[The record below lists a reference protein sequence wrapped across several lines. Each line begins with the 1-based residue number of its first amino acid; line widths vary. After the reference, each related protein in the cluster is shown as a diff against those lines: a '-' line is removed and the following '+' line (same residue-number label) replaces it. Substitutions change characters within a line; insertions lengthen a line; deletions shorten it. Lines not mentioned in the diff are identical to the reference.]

1 MTVLLLDNQVKID
14 ILSDAIN
21 HIAPED
27 LEDFIEASSELL
39 EEEDIYML
47 HSIFVSA
54 EYFYGLTKEKFF
66 MTEIAE
72 SPAEDS
78 VTRLLSQA
86 STAQRTLEWYKQG
99 QEVLTA
105 SQFATILKGART
117 RGHLVVEKSTPI
129 TTITKKYLCV
139 RTEDI
144 RAFDWGI
151 RFEPVIK
158 QIYENITTSKVAD
171 LGRLIHPT
179 DKNLAASPDGLVTD
193 GQKKGYLV
201 EFKAPIS
208 RVITEEVPKDYWMQM
223 QIQMEV
229 ANVNFCDYFEVQ
241 FSSPAGIKEWS
252 PPPAENKNYGKGE
265 ILIIGDKEESQPKR
279 YFYPKL
285 DSSEEPELADDEL
298 ILERIPWVCTGFNMK
313 TVERSKSW
321 FESMAPEIARFW
333 LDVEEAKKG
342 AFILPQS
349 SRKRK
354 AEECQIT
361 D

>member
-1 MTVLLLDNQVKID
+1 
-14 ILSDAIN
+14 
-21 HIAPED
+21 
-27 LEDFIEASSELL
+27 
-39 EEEDIYML
+39 ML
-47 HSIFVSA
+47 HSIFVST

-66 MTEIAE
+66 MAEIAE

-78 VTRLLSQA
+78 VSRLLGQA

-129 TTITKKYLCV
+129 TTISKKYLCV

-158 QIYENITTSKVAD
+158 QLYENITSSKVAD

-229 ANVNFCDYFEVQ
+229 ANGVRLQQKVKIMAREK
-241 FSSPAGIKEWS
+241 SS
-252 PPPAENKNYGKGE
+252 
-265 ILIIGDKEESQPKR
+265 
-279 YFYPKL
+279 
-285 DSSEEPELADDEL
+285 
-298 ILERIPWVCTGFNMK
+298 
-313 TVERSKSW
+313 
-321 FESMAPEIARFW
+321 
-333 LDVEEAKKG
+333 
-342 AFILPQS
+342 
-349 SRKRK
+349 
-354 AEECQIT
+354 
-361 D
+361 